1 MFTMSTTG
9 RYWYSGGYNR
19 NAVATVLVAGLISV
33 AAAVLPKA
41 FADMGAFDVTWIA
54 SYSWFIGCGLGYGIF
69 VFLERR
75 NPQIPVLDASDE
87 HVSDGTVARAHRAPA
102 SRGLSV
108 HIRVINPNTTRAMT
122 DLIGRSARVVAA
134 PGTLVDAVQPTM
146 GPRRSRAT
154 TRRRWPS
161 PASSSRSRSGR
172 PRGSTRYVVACF
184 GDPGVDAAREL
195 AQRPGDRD
203 RGGRDA
209 RRDARRPPVRRR
221 HHAGPHDRPGTRAGG
236 PVRVPGRVRRVRAC
250 EVPVL
255 ALEDPR
261 ARTRLV
267 DECRRAVEQDGAD
280 VVVLGCAGMAEL
292 CAVIAD
298 EIGVPVV
305 DGVAAGTVLAQSLV
319 ALGLRPAATGEYA
332 PPPAKPMAGLL
343 AGFEIR
349 ADAPV
354 AVA

>member
-1 MFTMSTTG
+1 M
-9 RYWYSGGYNR
+9 
-19 NAVATVLVAGLISV
+19 
-33 AAAVLPKA
+33 
-41 FADMGAFDVTWIA
+41 
-54 SYSWFIGCGLGYGIF
+54 
-69 VFLERR
+69 
-75 NPQIPVLDASDE
+75 
-87 HVSDGTVARAHRAPA
+87 
-102 SRGLSV
+102 

-146 GPRRSRAT
+146 GP
-154 TRRRWPS
+154 
-161 PASSSRSRSGR
+161 ASIESHYEEALAVPGILEQIALGESDGVDA
-172 PRGSTRYVVACF
+172 YVVACF

-195 AQRPGDRD
+195 ARGPVIGIAEAAMHAATLVGRRFAVVTTLGRTTARARELVDRY
-203 RGGRDA
+203 GFRDA
-209 RRDARRPPVRRR
+209 CVA
-221 HHAGPHDRPGTRAGG
+221 
-236 PVRVPGRVRRVRAC
+236 VRAC

-255 ALEDPR
+255 ALDGAR
-261 ARTRLV
+261 ARLV

-292 CAVIAD
+292 CAMIAD

-319 ALGLRPAATGEYA
+319 ALGLRPCGTDEYA

-354 AVA
+354 PVA